1 MLLTMSEDNGMIRL
15 TADRHVPG
23 DSKVTD
29 DSGSGP
35 GNPNPLIP
43 KGPRDLHRSRR
54 IGMSR
59 TVCTVC
65 GSARD
70 QGLTLH
76 KPGCTV
82 DEDAEKYGTPKWR
95 RERTGPLSTRQ
106 TSRDAG
112 WS

>member
-1 MLLTMSEDNGMIRL
+1 MILTMSDNDGLITL

-23 DSKVTD
+23 DSDTVGNDAT
-29 DSGSGP
+29 GP

-54 IGMSR
+54 IGLSR

-65 GSARD
+65 GAIKD
-70 QGLTLH
+70 QGLTFH
-76 KPGCTV
+76 KPGCNV
-82 DEDAEKYGTPKWR
+82 DAAAEQFGTPKWR
-95 RERTGPLSTRQ
+95 RETTGPIAVNQ
-106 TSRDAG
+106 TSRDTG